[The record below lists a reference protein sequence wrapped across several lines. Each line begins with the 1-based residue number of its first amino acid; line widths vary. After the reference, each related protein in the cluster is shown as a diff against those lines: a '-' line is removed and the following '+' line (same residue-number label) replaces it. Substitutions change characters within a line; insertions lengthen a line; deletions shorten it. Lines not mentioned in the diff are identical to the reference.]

1 MSPAWTQIR
10 KRDPAKAPP
19 APARETAP
27 PPEPHA
33 ENISFASIR
42 LGVGDPMQMQPLA
55 EDHLRYYVSLIG
67 YVEKRSVLVTAPVIE
82 GHVQLVRDGQPFVL
96 RAFSGRNAYA
106 FDASVLRSCAVPY
119 PYLHL
124 SYPKSVQA
132 LPVRSEQRI
141 KVNLIG
147 AIPEIEGIA
156 QDNPLACV
164 VVDLSLSGAMINAPR
179 RYAEVGHRFKLSLRA
194 TVNNAPVYIALPC
207 AVRNLREAP
216 GPDGRGSVM
225 FHGVQFLEIQD
236 KDRLLLENFIFRAM
250 LTEL

>member
-1 MSPAWTQIR
+1 M
-10 KRDPAKAPP
+10 
-19 APARETAP
+19 
-27 PPEPHA
+27 EP
-33 ENISFASIR
+33 ENISFASIH
-42 LGVGDPMQMQPLA
+42 LGVGDALQMQPLA

-82 GHVQLVRDGQPFVL
+82 GHVQLIREGQPFVL

-106 FDASVLRSCAVPY
+106 FDASVLKSCAAPY

-141 KVNLIG
+141 RVNLIG
-147 AIPEIEGIA
+147 AIPEIEEVA
-156 QDNPLACV
+156 QTVPLACL
-164 VVDLSLSGAMINAPR
+164 VVDLSLSGAMVNAPR
-179 RYAEVGHRFKLSLRA
+179 RLAEVGHRFKLSLRA

-207 AVRNLREAP
+207 LVRNLREAP
-216 GPDGRGSVM
+216 APDGRGNVM
-225 FHGVQFLEIQD
+225 HHGVQFLEIQD

-250 LTEL
+250 LSEL